1 MTMLLRLP
9 VVLAATGL
17 ALAGC
22 VPSSGGGNGATAG
35 GGAGPAPSA
44 SAAPAAVTE
53 IQIDKS
59 YWYAG
64 FKVTLGTARVVDASS
79 GGGKAVTI
87 EGVFQN
93 LSTEYEREPTEEA
106 LLTVGDRTYADL
118 DDPLLDLP
126 EVPAQRSQPG
136 TYAFEVDEH
145 FVLPEAVLI
154 VGKPADRQA
163 TIPFSGADGLVAL
176 EPRPV
181 PVTGK
186 VLASKSGGVFMTVSA
201 VEVRS
206 DEPYLHGQAPTGQE
220 FLRLSFSATNN
231 TDAGFAW
238 VFDRDLHLKMPDG
251 TSLGT
256 ADNCSRAQ
264 IYPPPHGKVDGGLA
278 CFLVPAPAT
287 GTYLLT
293 WFGYDRGG
301 LRVPVH

>member
-1 MTMLLRLP
+1 MRKLLRLL
-9 VVLAATGL
+9 VVSTATGL

-22 VPSSGGGNGATAG
+22 VPPSGDGDGGGND
-35 GGAGPAPSA
+35 PAPSE
-44 SAAPAAVTE
+44 SQAPAAVTE
-53 IQIDKS
+53 IQINKS

-64 FKVTLGTARVVDASS
+64 FKVTLGTARVVDSSS

-93 LSTEYEREPTEEA
+93 LSTEHEREPTEEA
-106 LLTVGDRTYADL
+106 LVTVGDRTYAEVDR
-118 DDPLLDLP
+118 PLLDLA
-126 EVPAQRSQPG
+126 EVPAQRSQHG

-154 VGKPADRQA
+154 VGKPVNRQA
-163 TIPFSGADGLVAL
+163 TIPFSGPDGLVAL
-176 EPRPV
+176 EPEPV

-220 FLRLSFSATNN
+220 FLRLTFSATNN

-251 TSLGT
+251 TSIGT

-278 CFLVPAPAT
+278 CFLVPAPAN
-287 GTYLLT
+287 GTYLLS
-293 WFGYDRGG
+293 WFQYEKGG
-301 LRVPVH
+301 LRVPVN